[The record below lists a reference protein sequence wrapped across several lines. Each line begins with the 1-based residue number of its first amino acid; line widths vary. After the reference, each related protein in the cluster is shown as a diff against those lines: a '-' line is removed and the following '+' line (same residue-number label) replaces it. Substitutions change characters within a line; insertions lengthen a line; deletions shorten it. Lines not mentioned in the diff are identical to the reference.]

1 MKNRGLAAQLIFL
14 ILTSTAIIFLAAF
27 LYNLVASKK
36 AVIHQVGENARHLT
50 LETAYRIESV
60 LNGVEQVPG
69 NLAAVLQDYPY
80 QQQDLVR
87 LMETMVRNNPSVFGV
102 AAAFEPY
109 AFAPKRYYFSPY
121 CFRKNGRIK
130 IAYLGSD
137 AYRYF
142 SWDWY
147 QIPKELKRPVWS
159 EPYFD
164 EGGGNIIMSTYSVP
178 FYRKEGT
185 DRKFK
190 GVVTADLSLTWLQDL
205 VSGVKIYQSGYAFL
219 ISQNGVF
226 VTHPDKRWIMRESI
240 FSLAEARG
248 DPSLRSLG
256 RDMIRG
262 GSGFVSLT
270 DFFSGKKSWLFYAPL
285 PSTGW
290 SLGVV
295 IPENE
300 LFAQVHSLSQQI
312 FGIVLLGLVF
322 LAVVIVAISRNIA
335 RPLKDLDRQ
344 TAAIAQG
351 DFNATVPETGV
362 KEIACLAHSFNE
374 MGRQLTDYIEKRDF
388 IRDTFGRYVT
398 QEVVKKLLE
407 DREALEMGGE
417 TRELS
422 ILMSDLRGFTALT
435 ADMHPEQVIIFL
447 NRYLGKM
454 IEVLLDHRAI
464 IDEIIGDGILAFFGA
479 PEPLEDHPIRAVA
492 CALNMQTAMEEINR
506 LNEAEGMPYLQ
517 MGIAVNT
524 GLVVVGN
531 IGSEQRAKYSVV
543 GSQVNFTGRMESFSV
558 GGQVLIS
565 ASTYERVRDLV
576 EVQRTMEVQMKG
588 VPLPATLYDVRGM
601 SGPYDVHL
609 KERRDIPI
617 ALGTPINIQ
626 VCLIKE
632 KIVRD
637 AAGRA
642 WITHLCDTSAQITLE
657 GELRQWD
664 DVRLHLLDAGGE
676 ESGRMYGKVTAVR
689 PLGDNLKEA
698 DIRFTSVS
706 QDVYRIIRQ
715 IEKAP

>member
-60 LNGVEQVPG
+60 LNGVEEVPA
-69 NLAAVLQDYPY
+69 NLAAVLQDYPS

-87 LMETMVRNNPSVFGV
+87 LMETMVRNNRDVFGV

-109 AFAPKRYYFSPY
+109 AFAPQRYFFCPY
-121 CFRKNGRIK
+121 CYREKDRIK
-130 IAYLGSD
+130 ITYLGSD

-142 SWDWY
+142 YWDWY
-147 QIPKELKRPVWS
+147 QIPQELNRPVWS

-178 FYRKEGT
+178 FYRGKGP

-190 GVVTADLSLTWLQDL
+190 GVVTADLSLMWLKDL

-226 VTHPDKRWIMRESI
+226 VSHPDKQWIMRESI

-256 RDMIRG
+256 RDMTRG

-300 LFAQVHSLSQQI
+300 LFAQVHSLSQQT
-312 FGIVLLGLVF
+312 FGIVLLGLGF

-335 RPLKDLDRQ
+335 RPLKELDQQ
-344 TAAIAQG
+344 TEAIAQG
-351 DFNATVPETGV
+351 DFNAKVPETGV
-362 KEIACLAHSFNE
+362 REVARLAHSFNE
-374 MGRQLTDYIEKRDF
+374 MGRHLTDYIEKRDF

-435 ADMHPEQVIIFL
+435 ADMHPEQVITFL

-492 CALNMQTAMEEINR
+492 CALHMQTAMEEINR
-506 LNEAEGMPYLQ
+506 FNQAEGLPHLQ

-531 IGSEQRAKYSVV
+531 IGSEKRAKYSVV

-576 EVQRTMEVQMKG
+576 EVQRTMQVQMKG

-609 KERRDIPI
+609 KERRDILI
-617 ALGTPINIQ
+617 ALATPINIQ
-626 VCLIKE
+626 VFLIKE

-637 AAGRA
+637 AAVRA

-664 DVRLHLLDAGGE
+664 DVRLHLLEAGGG
-676 ESGRMYGKVTAVR
+676 ESGKMYGKVTAVR

-706 QDVYRIIRQ
+706 QDVYRIIRE
-715 IEKAP
+715 IESAP

>member
-1 MKNRGLAAQLIFL
+1 MKNRGLAAQLIIL
-14 ILTSTAIIFLAAF
+14 ILASTAIIFLAAF
-27 LYNLVASKK
+27 IYNLVASKK
-36 AVIHQVGENARHLT
+36 AVMHQVGENARHLT
-50 LETAYRIESV
+50 LETAYRIEAV
-60 LNGVEQVPG
+60 LQAVEKVPG
-69 NLAAVLQDYPY
+69 NLAAVLEDYPY
-80 QQQDLVR
+80 QQKDLGR
-87 LMETMVRNNPSVFGV
+87 LMETIVRENPGVFGV

-109 AFAPKRYYFSPY
+109 AFAPKRYYFCPY
-121 CFRKNGRIK
+121 CFRKNGQIK
-130 IAYLGSD
+130 ITYLGSN

-142 SWDWY
+142 YWDWY
-147 QIPKELKRPVWS
+147 QMPKELNRPVWS

-178 FYRKEGT
+178 FYRRVGA
-185 DRKFK
+185 DRKLR

-219 ISQNGVF
+219 ISKNGVF
-226 VTHPDKRWIMRESI
+226 VTHPNKRWIMRESI

-248 DPSLRSLG
+248 APLLRRLG
-256 RDMIRG
+256 LDMIRG

-270 DFFSGKKSWLFYAPL
+270 DFFSGRKSWLFYAPL
-285 PSTGW
+285 LSTGW

-300 LFAQVHSLSQQI
+300 LFAQVHTLSQQI
-312 FGIVLLGLVF
+312 FGILLLGLVF
-322 LAVVIVAISRNIA
+322 LAVVIVAISRKIA
-335 RPLKDLDRQ
+335 QPLKDLDRQ

-351 DFNATVPETGV
+351 DFNAKVPETGV
-362 KEIACLAHSFNE
+362 KEIARLAHSFNE

-435 ADMHPEQVIIFL
+435 ADMHPEQVITFL

-454 IEVLLDHRAI
+454 IEVLMDHRAI

-506 LNEAEGMPYLQ
+506 LNEAEGLPHLQ

-531 IGSEQRAKYSVV
+531 IGSEKRAKYSVV
-543 GSQVNFTGRMESFSV
+543 GSQVNFTGRMESYSV

-576 EVQRTMEVQMKG
+576 EVQRTMQVQMKG
-588 VPLPATLYDVRGM
+588 VPQPANLYDVRGL

-609 KERRDIPI
+609 KERRDSLI

-626 VCLIKE
+626 IFLIKE

-664 DVRLHLLDAGGE
+664 DVRLHLLDGGGE
-676 ESGRMYGKVTAVR
+676 VSGKVYGKVTAVR
-689 PLGDNLKEA
+689 PLGDTLKEA

-715 IEKAP
+715 SENPP